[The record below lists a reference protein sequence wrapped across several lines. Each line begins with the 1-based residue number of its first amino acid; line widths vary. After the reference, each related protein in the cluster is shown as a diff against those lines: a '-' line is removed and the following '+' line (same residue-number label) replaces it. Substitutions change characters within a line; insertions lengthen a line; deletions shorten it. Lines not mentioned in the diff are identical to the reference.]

1 MVSFNLLTI
10 YLGYVNII
18 SRLKGFLHYLTIVS
32 CLWNLWTDASEA
44 RTEGVKYLILSGTK
58 VRSVSMRMRKNLTFL
73 VFIYQGGGSFLSILN
88 EARSMEIRPNIS
100 CSPSSGTASATLM
113 RNITKTWLRTK
124 MKSLVFLLKWPQA
137 EKFKLFWREQ
147 RPKDTNLPGLSRL
160 NWHVQAVTV
169 QPCQGNKLLIWSLE
183 SRFRKEFWI
192 IE

>member
-1 MVSFNLLTI
+1 
-10 YLGYVNII
+10 
-18 SRLKGFLHYLTIVS
+18 
-32 CLWNLWTDASEA
+32 
-44 RTEGVKYLILSGTK
+44 
-58 VRSVSMRMRKNLTFL
+58 
-73 VFIYQGGGSFLSILN
+73 
-88 EARSMEIRPNIS
+88 MEIRPNIS
-100 CSPSSGTASATLM
+100 CSPNSGSASATLM

-183 SRFRKEFWI
+183 SRFSNQSVRHGFELFYLNNIDGRCYRWVWVLECWKFFPGLLTYVSNWGWRQFLI
-192 IE
+192 WGHFILRPFPLILL